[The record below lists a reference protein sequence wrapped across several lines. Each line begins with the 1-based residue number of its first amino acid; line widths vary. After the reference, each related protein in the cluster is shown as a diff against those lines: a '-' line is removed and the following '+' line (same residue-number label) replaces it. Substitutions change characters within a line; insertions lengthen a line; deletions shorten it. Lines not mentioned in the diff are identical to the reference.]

1 VSIQRRQFYRDTK
14 GDRWFLCRN
23 RSGHVTV
30 LHEVNEPSNG
40 HTTEMEI
47 SEVLRPG
54 NRTPERAALLHL
66 IGELVNPSDFPND
79 FPERTT

>member
-1 VSIQRRQFYRDTK
+1 MSTQRREFYRSTDT
-14 GDRWFLCRN
+14 DRWFLCRS

-30 LHEVNEPSNG
+30 LHETG
-40 HTTEMEI
+40 AHATEMEI

-66 IGELVNPSDFPND
+66 IGELVNPAEFPGD
-79 FPERTT
+79 FPEPPHH